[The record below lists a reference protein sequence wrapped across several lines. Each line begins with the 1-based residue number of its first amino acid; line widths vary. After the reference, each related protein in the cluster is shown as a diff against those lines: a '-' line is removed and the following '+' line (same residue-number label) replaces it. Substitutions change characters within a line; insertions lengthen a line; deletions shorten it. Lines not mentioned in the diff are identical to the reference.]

1 MEEEEG
7 PKPSAEVVKTV
18 LSLLPSSLSLYH
30 LHVPDSYTD
39 VSIVHESHFLRNQIR
54 TSEASRCKN

>member
-1 MEEEEG
+1 MEEEEEG

-18 LSLLPSSLSLYH
+18 PSLPLSLYH

-39 VSIVHESHFLRNQIR
+39 VSIVHESHFL
-54 TSEASRCKN
+54 

>member
-18 LSLLPSSLSLYH
+18 PSLSLS
-30 LHVPDSYTD
+30 VPLTCARF
-39 VSIVHESHFLRNQIR
+39 IHRREHRP
-54 TSEASRCKN
+54 